1 MWIPGIGIILTTTF
15 YFLCLKLRGSW
26 YRVTF
31 GILISVLF
39 CFLGTINFQKTKESD
54 DLKKGYVK
62 ACKETQNRIL
72 RVKTSPVLINSSY
85 RSEVEWIIQ
94 GQEPIGG
101 VVYFKNAVQL
111 PIPGNLIGTNDRIR
125 PFTKPTNPGQFDYAN
140 YAHSNDWYFSTYINH
155 WVRVEADDTPS
166 ITKYFIGVR
175 EKLLSIL
182 SLYIH
187 GEEYAV
193 SSALVFGDK
202 SSLSP
207 ELKKAYGG
215 GGAMHVLAVS
225 GLHVG
230 LVYLFLRYLFGF
242 MDKSQRSKTF
252 KTLLIIALIFVYAG
266 LTGFSPSVTRAAIM
280 FSLIAIG
287 GVLKRSSS
295 IYNIIFVS
303 AFGMLLF
310 DPRLLFSVS
319 FQLSYIAVI
328 GIVYLYPKLFLLWN
342 PKTWIGYNLW
352 SLICLSLSAQL
363 STFPLALYY
372 FELFPTWFL
381 ITNIVVVPSAMIELG
396 GGFLLIVAHFIHLGD
411 WVGYLYG
418 GFIWTINQLVIYI
431 DQLPP
436 GPINAGLTGL
446 QLPLVYLYLITSFL
460 LLEYPKKQLLWFS
473 LSLLLLLVGSVAII
487 EIETQ
492 QQKGIII
499 YDSKNLMVE
508 VYSGRKA
515 VVYADTTSTGFA
527 KNCEYLLNASFQH
540 RKIDV
545 VNVRCIYFDSLANVN
560 FNYKD
565 QKLRILNG
573 NEELANSAINS
584 TNDNYWYLKGQGFYH
599 LPIAN

>member
-1 MWIPGIGIILTTTF
+1 
-15 YFLCLKLRGSW
+15 
-26 YRVTF
+26 
-31 GILISVLF
+31 
-39 CFLGTINFQKTKESD
+39 
-54 DLKKGYVK
+54 
-62 ACKETQNRIL
+62 
-72 RVKTSPVLINSSY
+72 
-85 RSEVEWIIQ
+85 
-94 GQEPIGG
+94 
-101 VVYFKNAVQL
+101 
-111 PIPGNLIGTNDRIR
+111 
-125 PFTKPTNPGQFDYAN
+125 
-140 YAHSNDWYFSTYINH
+140 
-155 WVRVEADDTPS
+155 
-166 ITKYFIGVR
+166 
-175 EKLLSIL
+175 
-182 SLYIH
+182 
-187 GEEYAV
+187 
-193 SSALVFGDK
+193 VFGDK

-215 GGAMHVLAVS
+215 AGAMHVLAVS